1 VADQG
6 KISKS
11 LTQAQVDAQTI
22 YAAAAS
28 IDPYQAALIKKNAQ
42 GNIMS
47 PGVLQSLSA
56 LGVDAKSSVAS
67 SIADID
73 AATRETRLAD
83 QKKVSQDRQKE
94 EFEKTLR
101 GTFWRGVKGAVRGAT
116 VVFSAIPQY
125 VDATYRTTRKEIQE
139 RGVAGGLVSGLG
151 LSFEDGGDQSAKI
164 AQQGLDQTYFGQVT
178 NSIIDGI
185 KKKKFPKFEL
195 GSGFFPSEETGL
207 GHASRQASLS
217 AAKIAIRNDDG
228 ELVGYRPRTFFGD
241 QAANIFTLGN
251 PETVA
256 GTNIALVADI
266 VGSFALDPGI
276 AKGQQI
282 RELKK
287 IAAQERAGNAFKDA
301 AKTEAQIKLLEK
313 AQDEALVEA
322 NAIRIAAARLKD
334 TEVAA
339 AKADL
344 GLGLSK
350 IERQAAATAAIKAS
364 QSVRIAQS
372 RLDEFTAI
380 ETKELEA
387 LTSAK
392 EARLAIEAAAKA
404 PKQIERA
411 EKALQKQ
418 RKQLDEMTSA
428 RESAVSRGLVPS
440 VSDDDIYSLADAI
453 RVTEQNIANTKSLI
467 ESSVGGEDLVRRL
480 NPNMQNTI
488 RVEALDI
495 NFVQKFKEYDRAG
508 VNAYPGW
515 SAEKIA
521 EITEDLKS
529 GKGFTDP
536 LLLTYWVSAAG
547 ELSLRLVEGNHR
559 ILAAIEAGLDSV
571 PIRLQRGDPAR
582 INEGFE
588 TGLISKILPD
598 ESGYTPAT
606 PAASEVLPE
615 NILKQAQ
622 VMPNDAITPEALT
635 TAKELEKKAAQ
646 RLSEIKAEREYVAKQ
661 VAERTRTEALI
672 NKARQGV
679 AKNTLKAAK
688 ENATLSDR
696 LNDATLSL
704 KDKRKSWE
712 LAVERIAN
720 IEKTAERPEFAY
732 KNIAEFLTNG
742 HGTRA
747 VDRLVE
753 MTDWK
758 EIWRK
763 ADGKINHETAKAI
776 AAATTPDE
784 LVDVIAPYLLKGDIE
799 AGALTPGR
807 LSRMGES
814 ISART
819 AFAMPGVRKLQGVGA
834 RVQSRLAEHEKT
846 ATLFAQFNGFAGRVG
861 SSLKRSYTT
870 KVKSGSIINIHDREE
885 LLRGVEDF
893 GRAAK
898 LPMPVLDKL
907 IDEIADASSNATA
920 GFAASTK
927 LLDAVFAR
935 FSETVPKNMQDSF
948 AEYTTAF
955 KDSNEKMSSY
965 WATRHAQGAN
975 LEYMTLRGDKVL
987 LPGPHLSSELL
998 NSTIYLPPVSELL
1011 KMTSSLAK
1019 IKPLAKGTEI
1029 GDALIGKY
1037 WKTIQ
1042 LVRPAYIIRNIAEEQ
1057 IRVAA
1062 VGHASFFSR
1071 PGQALAMWLGREDGP
1086 WYRRTLNQFDTYKN
1100 TVFDEAFSTGDDAL
1114 DILDETL
1121 GQGMKNSYVNM
1132 MNSAKSGNFDER
1144 NFRVLQFKN
1153 VAPVAFGHTR
1163 FFDGVTNQIRMLN
1176 SDELARVVAGHN
1188 PKFIADAVAN
1198 GQFRQEAVI
1207 DYFLTGP
1214 GRRQLDIFADSTPDK
1229 FKAFIRTPDGLKAYL
1244 FTGKNEKGVDISM
1257 LARINETT
1265 GGNKSLQEMIATGKT
1280 DVGGLKLSIPRA
1292 SNDAVNSIS
1301 NSKQMKAGKKSLLE
1315 EQDKLAKQIK
1325 EMFSDAGN
1333 WDNVQV
1339 NVPSKNVTNAESSFD
1354 RNGFVEWF
1362 FDKSTELEKNSTFGP
1377 EFRQAYWDAINTVA
1391 KALDSNAK
1399 AQLLRVAQD
1408 SLTPLQKFGRAP
1420 LSTGRVIKAQDEV
1433 ISILNSQRAKG
1444 FTIDNFKQFEESIV
1458 NYTNGSGNYSLVNT
1472 FLRGDKSGFFASEIS
1487 KAEKITSDLDSLI
1500 AKAPKLEESIT
1511 TYRGIA
1517 DKNLAEQLLKLKPG
1531 ESFSD
1536 TAFVSTSLREDIAEN
1551 FARFNG
1557 WEGKQGKSG
1566 VVVEIVNPAGTKG
1579 IFPLGFR
1586 TEVDSTLAGRANS
1599 EQEFLLPRD
1608 TKFYVT
1614 EVKGNRI
1621 KVTLDNNADFNIGT
1635 KHPVWNAFKAADGN
1649 GPLDLEAAHA
1659 YADAYARKHVRDLF
1673 YNAHEKRLIFH
1684 QLRLIAPFGAA
1695 WENTISKW
1703 AELGTENPVG
1713 VYKAL
1718 KIFDWAQRPESS
1730 SIYLMTDAEEYYDPN
1745 QGFFFTEPNS
1755 GQRQFFVP
1763 FAGTIMASLAKN
1775 ITGAKYDGAPL
1786 AFSANPMSFNFAFG
1800 AGTFLPGIG
1809 PGITLPL
1816 SVLATFNGNF
1826 IDAMPLAVQKW
1837 LFPFGQA
1844 NFTGGLQTAILPG
1857 NWNKIIGGITGMEQT
1872 YASNFRPVMNYLAS
1886 GANYNLDDAD
1896 DQARLVA
1903 DTDTFARWESVMRGV
1918 IGLVSPMGLIQQGLG
1933 TDKDGDLTLQTT
1945 LYEDFQ
1951 TIYQS
1956 NDGDYNKAWYD
1967 FLNLYGASQAFAL
1980 IGSTK
1985 GEGPSNWDSYAF
1997 VVENPDVAT
2006 KYKDVWGY
2014 IMPGGGLSTEMYQW
2028 NVVRDKKKSLNP
2040 TEILQKVNNQR
2051 FYAAK
2056 DALLTRVDAGE
2067 FNRTQYSDAL
2077 TTLKE
2082 VMGGGPV
2089 VEFDVNKRDRIIGQ
2103 LNGLVEDN
2111 RFAEIQSIAGLR
2123 DYMAIRGGILGQ
2135 IGKSKFTG
2143 AQSEQTARDYL
2154 AAQAEW
2160 VVKKYPD
2167 FQKMFYAFFANEL
2180 EGK

>member
-1 VADQG
+1 
-6 KISKS
+6 
-11 LTQAQVDAQTI
+11 
-22 YAAAAS
+22 
-28 IDPYQAALIKKNAQ
+28 
-42 GNIMS
+42 
-47 PGVLQSLSA
+47 
-56 LGVDAKSSVAS
+56 
-67 SIADID
+67 
-73 AATRETRLAD
+73 
-83 QKKVSQDRQKE
+83 
-94 EFEKTLR
+94 
-101 GTFWRGVKGAVRGAT
+101 
-116 VVFSAIPQY
+116 
-125 VDATYRTTRKEIQE
+125 
-139 RGVAGGLVSGLG
+139 
-151 LSFEDGGDQSAKI
+151 
-164 AQQGLDQTYFGQVT
+164 
-178 NSIIDGI
+178 
-185 KKKKFPKFEL
+185 
-195 GSGFFPSEETGL
+195 
-207 GHASRQASLS
+207 
-217 AAKIAIRNDDG
+217 
-228 ELVGYRPRTFFGD
+228 
-241 QAANIFTLGN
+241 
-251 PETVA
+251 
-256 GTNIALVADI
+256 
-266 VGSFALDPGI
+266 
-276 AKGQQI
+276 
-282 RELKK
+282 
-287 IAAQERAGNAFKDA
+287 
-301 AKTEAQIKLLEK
+301 
-313 AQDEALVEA
+313 
-322 NAIRIAAARLKD
+322 
-334 TEVAA
+334 
-339 AKADL
+339 
-344 GLGLSK
+344 
-350 IERQAAATAAIKAS
+350 
-364 QSVRIAQS
+364 
-372 RLDEFTAI
+372 
-380 ETKELEA
+380 
-387 LTSAK
+387 
-392 EARLAIEAAAKA
+392 
-404 PKQIERA
+404 
-411 EKALQKQ
+411 
-418 RKQLDEMTSA
+418 
-428 RESAVSRGLVPS
+428 
-440 VSDDDIYSLADAI
+440 
-453 RVTEQNIANTKSLI
+453 
-467 ESSVGGEDLVRRL
+467 
-480 NPNMQNTI
+480 
-488 RVEALDI
+488 
-495 NFVQKFKEYDRAG
+495 
-508 VNAYPGW
+508 
-515 SAEKIA
+515 
-521 EITEDLKS
+521 
-529 GKGFTDP
+529 
-536 LLLTYWVSAAG
+536 
-547 ELSLRLVEGNHR
+547 
-559 ILAAIEAGLDSV
+559 
-571 PIRLQRGDPAR
+571 
-582 INEGFE
+582 
-588 TGLISKILPD
+588 
-598 ESGYTPAT
+598 
-606 PAASEVLPE
+606 
-615 NILKQAQ
+615 
-622 VMPNDAITPEALT
+622 
-635 TAKELEKKAAQ
+635 
-646 RLSEIKAEREYVAKQ
+646 
-661 VAERTRTEALI
+661 
-672 NKARQGV
+672 
-679 AKNTLKAAK
+679 
-688 ENATLSDR
+688 
-696 LNDATLSL
+696 
-704 KDKRKSWE
+704 
-712 LAVERIAN
+712 
-720 IEKTAERPEFAY
+720 
-732 KNIAEFLTNG
+732 
-742 HGTRA
+742 
-747 VDRLVE
+747 

-784 LVDVIAPYLLKGDIE
+784 LVDVIAPYLLRGDIE

-846 ATLFAQFNGFAGRVG
+846 ATLFAEFNGFAGRVG

-935 FSETVPKNMQDSF
+935 FADTVPKNMQDSF

-955 KDSNEKMSSY
+955 KDSAEKMSSY

-1011 KMTSSLAK
+1011 RMTSSLAK
-1019 IKPLAKGTEI
+1019 IKPLAKSTEI
-1029 GDALIGKY
+1029 GDALIGRY

-1057 IRVAA
+1057 IRVGA
-1062 VGHASFFSR
+1062 VGHASFFTR

-1086 WYRRTLNQFDTYKN
+1086 WYRRTLRQFDNYKH
-1100 TVFDEAFSTGDDAL
+1100 TVFDESFSTGDDAL

-1176 SDELARVVAGHN
+1176 SDELARVVAGYD
-1188 PKFIADAVAN
+1188 PKFIKDAVAN

-1229 FKAFIRTPDGLKAYL
+1229 FKAFIKTPEGLKAYL

-1265 GGNKSLQEMIATGKT
+1265 GGNKSLQEMIAFGKT
-1280 DVGGLKLSIPRA
+1280 DVGGLKLSIPRP
-1292 SNDAVNSIS
+1292 SNDAINSIS

-1399 AQLLRVAQD
+1399 TQLQKVAQD
-1408 SLTPLQKFGRAP
+1408 SLTPLQKAGVP
-1420 LSTGRVIKAQDEV
+1420 VG
-1433 ISILNSQRAKG
+1433 
-1444 FTIDNFKQFEESIV
+1444 
-1458 NYTNGSGNYSLVNT
+1458 TN
-1472 FLRGDKSGFFASEIS
+1472 
-1487 KAEKITSDLDSLI
+1487 
-1500 AKAPKLEESIT
+1500 
-1511 TYRGIA
+1511 
-1517 DKNLAEQLLKLKPG
+1517 
-1531 ESFSD
+1531 
-1536 TAFVSTSLREDIAEN
+1536 
-1551 FARFNG
+1551 
-1557 WEGKQGKSG
+1557 
-1566 VVVEIVNPAGTKG
+1566 
-1579 IFPLGFR
+1579 
-1586 TEVDSTLAGRANS
+1586 
-1599 EQEFLLPRD
+1599 
-1608 TKFYVT
+1608 
-1614 EVKGNRI
+1614 
-1621 KVTLDNNADFNIGT
+1621 
-1635 KHPVWNAFKAADGN
+1635 HPVWNAFKAADGN

-1763 FAGTIMASLAKN
+1763 FAGTIMASIAKN
-1775 ITGAKYDGAPL
+1775 VTGAKYDGAPL

-1800 AGTFLPGIG
+1800 AGTLLPGIG
-1809 PGITLPL
+1809 PGVTLPL
-1816 SVLATFNGNF
+1816 SALATFNGNF
-1826 IDAMPLAVQKW
+1826 IDAMPLGVQKW

-1844 NFTGGLQTAILPG
+1844 NFTGGLQTAVLPG

-1951 TIYQS
+1951 TIYQN

-2028 NVVRDKKKSLNP
+2028 NVVRDKKKQLNP

-2077 TTLKE
+2077 TSLKE

-2103 LNGLVEDN
+2103 LNGLLEDN
-2111 RFAEIQSIAGLR
+2111 RFTEIQSIAGLR
-2123 DYMAIRGGILGQ
+2123 DYMSIRSAILGQ